1 MSKVV
6 PTERSH
12 VSGNPH
18 SLQPGQWPAPRAPLP
33 PYRLAKIA
41 NALGVSMPSP
51 AGPNSSSP
59 YLSASFPGVSP
70 TISHVDLPWRVT
82 TPSTAPTY
90 NVGSFASSSQSKF
103 LLHVIPPLH
112 LLHDFDA
119 SDPLEPAPPP
129 NASGYHTQF
138 RRGTLVSLQPSLNA
152 QLNAIAKEYALPS
165 TIGLILYLITTS
177 PQSRQ
182 NSPMPYA
189 TPTPGTGNEN
199 AEEPGPRISEEIWK
213 HIWGRVLKAEHEE
226 SLALSRGPGCNPFGL
241 GLGLDP
247 PGQSNL
253 RPLVTPTRTETPQPQ
268 PITYPITP
276 SSTASSVS
284 DHRSHSKSTPLSSSS
299 LTHSEPDTPNT
310 SRSSDNEIHGV
321 DLPGLNSPSI
331 IPILAKVEFDIDRR
345 RAAWYEPWLRG
356 RRMTHAKRA
365 ESRQSNRAHSQP
377 RTEGDGDGK
386 RMPFDLR
393 LVERMQNASSVHSFT
408 TSLSARDEG
417 GAGGYN
423 PLSDFTD
430 EVVEEDVAREEGGT
444 GAYTPLSDS
453 TDEVI
458 EETTREEGGTGGYTS
473 LTDYTV
479 DAIEDTTREEG
490 GTSEYAPVTDYTDDA
505 IEDTTM
511 EEGGTSGYTPLTD
524 CAGDVIEDTTKE
536 EGGISGYTSLTLMN
550 EEVDEDITT
559 YETNVC
565 HRDPLVDVFGTDADT
580 WAEIHAESQGNQP
593 EVNPNVVELALDVSS
608 ITTMPE
614 QEQAGD
620 EMDDAEE
627 VWDIMRRM
635 SKPALTLSIPSSPN
649 SQPLS
654 SSPVGSVKKS
664 PPPPLVL
671 APSETRNSLV
681 LHTGSSPL
689 LSPSS
694 GDDSMSLS
702 YAYSSSRGT
711 PVADETGDDG
721 GLSLDMDQE
730 YMQSRSPEEKRGGAV
745 FEDLNLGLDL
755 RDEDED
761 YDEND
766 PNDQRRSQYIM
777 RAKLDEIERTLAQF
791 SPRNIKLDNLDQDIT
806 ITHART
812 KSLLALH
819 AGGTSKLSIDRTRDI
834 RATGNSIDRIDASE
848 KSWPAVS
855 YSSIT
860 NKLSQSPSFQSHRP
874 LNLTPSP
881 PLLAVNGVSTGAP
894 KSFAPPSR
902 SSSPNAL
909 STETKIRKR
918 DLESS
923 MYPPPL
929 PPSFG
934 SLSDAAA
941 DSPIPLSPDPFG
953 RYPSYF
959 ESEAHPA
966 PTYWDPATGQFTS
979 IPVESRPSLSS
990 VDEGSVASTTPSS
1003 RFSADSAS
1011 FPMDAAAKTSTP
1023 LVSVKTFKKLW
1034 RRSKSASVSIQQ
1046 PPMLNAGRVSF
1057 QGSAPPTPSLHDQL
1071 GPPQPPQRGL
1081 PPMPATTMPR
1091 TPTRSSSPT
1100 IPSSE
1105 KTSVRKSILK
1115 TWKSVSGS
1123 TASSSAPSEP
1133 RRDTER
1139 PVSNETIKP
1148 RRPSVLDA
1156 EIPPTPKL
1164 AEQFLPS
1171 NHIRTGSG
1179 IFERRRSAGR
1189 SKMAASSNLS
1199 TSFQD
1204 VLPSRTR
1211 SQTFS
1216 PLPPPGSVSPA
1227 LSLQSTPLRHSKVD
1241 GSFESAQYEL
1251 VSASPRPYPNLS
1263 YPYQTLDQ
1271 D

>member
-1 MSKVV
+1 MTPLRVMSKVV
-6 PTERSH
+6 PGERSH

-18 SLQPGQWPAPRAPLP
+18 SLQPGQWAPPRAPLP
-33 PYRLAKIA
+33 PHRLAKIA

-59 YLSASFPGVSP
+59 YLSASFPGASP
-70 TISHVDLPWRVT
+70 TISHAELPWRVT
-82 TPSTAPTY
+82 TPSTASTY

-119 SDPLEPAPPP
+119 SGPSEPVPPP
-129 NASGYHTQF
+129 NAPGYHTQF
-138 RRGTLVSLQPSLNA
+138 RRGTLVSLQPSLHA

-189 TPTPGTGNEN
+189 TPTSGNED

-213 HIWGRVLKAEHEE
+213 HIWGRVLKAEREE
-226 SLALSRGPGCNPFGL
+226 ALALSRGSGSSSFGL
-241 GLGLDP
+241 GLGLDSP
-247 PGQSNL
+247 SQSNL
-253 RPLVTPTRTETPQPQ
+253 RPLVTPMRTETPQPQ

-276 SSTASSVS
+276 SSTTSSVS
-284 DHRSHSKSTPLSSSS
+284 DLRSHSKSAPLSSSS
-299 LTHSEPDTPNT
+299 LTHSEPDTPDT
-310 SRSSDNEIHGV
+310 SHSSDNEILGV

-345 RAAWYEPWLRG
+345 KAAWYEPWMRG

-365 ESRQSNRAHSQP
+365 ENRQSNRAHSQP
-377 RTEGDGDGK
+377 RAEGDGDGK
-386 RMPFDLR
+386 RAPFDLK
-393 LVERMQNASSVHSFT
+393 LVERMQNASSVPSFIA
-408 TSLSARDEG
+408 SLSSREESST
-417 GAGGYN
+417 GGYA
-423 PLSDFTD
+423 PLSDPTD
-430 EVVEEDVAREEGGT
+430 EAID
-444 GAYTPLSDS
+444 D
-453 TDEVI
+453 D
-458 EETTREEGGTGGYTS
+458 TTREEGGTGGYT
-473 LTDYTV
+473 
-479 DAIEDTTREEG
+479 
-490 GTSEYAPVTDYTDDA
+490 
-505 IEDTTM
+505 
-511 EEGGTSGYTPLTD
+511 PLSDPT
-524 CAGDVIEDTTKE
+524 
-536 EGGISGYTSLTLMN
+536 N
-550 EEVDEDITT
+550 EEVDEDIIT
-559 YETNVC
+559 YEPDIC
-565 HRDPLVDVFGTDADT
+565 HRDPLLDVFGTDADT
-580 WAEIHAESQGNQP
+580 WAEMRAESQGNQS

-608 ITTMPE
+608 ITAMPE

-620 EMDDAEE
+620 EVDDAEE
-627 VWDIMRRM
+627 VLDIMRRM
-635 SKPALTLSIPSSPN
+635 SKPTLTLSIPSSPN
-649 SQPLS
+649 SQQS
-654 SSPVGSVKKS
+654 SPPPVGSAKKS

-671 APSETRNSLV
+671 TPNDTRNGLV
-681 LHTGSSPL
+681 SHAGPSPMLSS
-689 LSPSS
+689 SS
-694 GDDSMSLS
+694 GGDSTSLP
-702 YAYSSSRGT
+702 YAHSSSRGT
-711 PVADETGDDG
+711 LVVDDIGDDD

-730 YMQSRSPEEKRGGAV
+730 YMRSRSPEEKRGGAV

-755 RDEDED
+755 GDEDEE

-766 PNDQRRSQYIM
+766 PNDQRRSQYLM
-777 RAKLDEIERTLAQF
+777 RAQLDEIERTLAQF
-791 SPRNIKLDNLDQDIT
+791 SPRHIKTDDLDQDIT

-834 RATGNSIDRIDASE
+834 RATGNSIDRADASD

-855 YSSIT
+855 YSSIA
-860 NKLSQSPSFQSHRP
+860 NKPSQSPSSQSHRP
-874 LNLTPSP
+874 INLTPSP
-881 PLLAVNGVSTGAP
+881 PRLAVNGVSTGAP

-918 DLESS
+918 DLEPS

-934 SLSDAAA
+934 RVPDTAT

-953 RYPSYF
+953 RYPSYL
-959 ESEAHPA
+959 ESEALPT

-979 IPVESRPSLSS
+979 IPLESRPSLSS

-1011 FPMDAAAKTSTP
+1011 FSMDAAAAKTSTP

-1034 RRSKSASVSIQQ
+1034 RRSKSTSVSAQQ
-1046 PPMLNAGRVSF
+1046 PPTPNAGQTSF
-1057 QGSAPPTPSLHDQL
+1057 QGSTPPASSLQDQL
-1071 GPPQPPQRGL
+1071 GPPAPPQRGL
-1081 PPMPATTMPR
+1081 PPAPGTTMPR
-1091 TPTRSSSPT
+1091 TPTRPSSPT
-1100 IPSSE
+1100 VPSSE

-1148 RRPSVLDA
+1148 RRPSILDA
-1156 EIPPTPKL
+1156 GIPPTPKL
-1164 AEQFLPS
+1164 AEQYLPS
-1171 NHIRTGSG
+1171 NHARTGSG
-1179 IFERRRSAGR
+1179 IFERRKSVGR
-1189 SKMAASSNLS
+1189 SKMGASSNFS
-1199 TSFQD
+1199 TSSQE
-1204 VLPSRTR
+1204 VALPPRTH
-1211 SQTFS
+1211 SQTSSSLQQTYS
-1216 PLPPPGSVSPA
+1216 PLTPPDSVSPA
-1227 LSLQSTPLRHSKVD
+1227 RSLQSTPPRHSRAD

-1251 VSASPRPYPNLS
+1251 VSTSPRLYPNLS

>member
-18 SLQPGQWPAPRAPLP
+18 SLQPGQWSAPRAPLP

-59 YLSASFPGVSP
+59 YLSGSFTGVSP
-70 TISHVDLPWRVT
+70 TTSHVDLPWRAT

-119 SDPLEPAPPP
+119 SDPLEPALPP

-189 TPTPGTGNEN
+189 TPTPGNED

-213 HIWGRVLKAEHEE
+213 HIWGRVLKAEREE

-253 RPLVTPTRTETPQPQ
+253 RPLVTPMRTETPQPQ

-377 RTEGDGDGK
+377 RTEGDGK

-408 TSLSARDEG
+408 ASLSSREEG
-417 GAGGYN
+417 GAGGY
-423 PLSDFTD
+423 P
-430 EVVEEDVAREEGGT
+430 
-444 GAYTPLSDS
+444 PLSDS

-458 EETTREEGGTGGYTS
+458 EEDTTREEGGTGGYTS
-473 LTDYTV
+473 LTDYTDDAIEDTTREEGGTSGYAPLADYTD

-490 GTSEYAPVTDYTDDA
+490 GTSEYTPPTDYTGDV
-505 IEDTTM
+505 IEDTIK
-511 EEGGTSGYTPLTD
+511 EEGGTSGYTPLTPTD
-524 CAGDVIEDTTKE
+524 
-536 EGGISGYTSLTLMN
+536 
-550 EEVDEDITT
+550 EEVDKDITT
-559 YETNVC
+559 YETNAC
-565 HRDPLVDVFGTDADT
+565 HHDPLVDVFGTDADT
-580 WAEIHAESQGNQP
+580 WAEIHAKSQGNLP

-608 ITTMPE
+608 ITAMPE
-614 QEQAGD
+614 QEQAAD

-635 SKPALTLSIPSSPN
+635 SKPALNLSIPSSPN

-664 PPPPLVL
+664 LPPPLVL

-694 GDDSMSLS
+694 GDDSVSLS
-702 YAYSSSRGT
+702 YAHSSSRGT

-730 YMQSRSPEEKRGGAV
+730 YMRSRSPEEKRGGAV

-755 RDEDED
+755 GDEDED

-791 SPRNIKLDNLDQDIT
+791 SPRYIKLDNLDQDIT

-834 RATGNSIDRIDASE
+834 RATGNSIDRIDTSE

-923 MYPPPL
+923 MYPTPL

-934 SLSDAAA
+934 NLSDTAA

-959 ESEAHPA
+959 ESEAHPT

-979 IPVESRPSLSS
+979 IPIESRPSLSS

-1011 FPMDAAAKTSTP
+1011 FPMDAATAKTSTP

-1034 RRSKSASVSIQQ
+1034 RRSKSTSVSVQQ
-1046 PPMLNAGRVSF
+1046 SPMLNAGRVSF
-1057 QGSAPPTPSLHDQL
+1057 HGSAPPTPSLHDQL
-1071 GPPQPPQRGL
+1071 GPPQPLQRGL
-1081 PPMPATTMPR
+1081 PPIPVTTMPR

-1133 RRDTER
+1133 RRETER

-1171 NHIRTGSG
+1171 NHIRTSSG
-1179 IFERRRSAGR
+1179 IFERRSVGR
-1189 SKMAASSNLS
+1189 SKMGASSNLS

-1204 VLPSRTR
+1204 VALPSRTH
-1211 SQTFS
+1211 SQTSS
-1216 PLPPPGSVSPA
+1216 PLPPSGSASPA

>member
-1 MSKVV
+1 MSKVI
-6 PTERSH
+6 PTEHSH

-18 SLQPGQWPAPRAPLP
+18 NLQPGQWAPPRAPLP
-33 PYRLAKIA
+33 PHRLAKIA

-59 YLSASFPGVSP
+59 YLSASFPGASP
-70 TISHVDLPWRVT
+70 TISHPDLPWRVT
-82 TPSTAPTY
+82 TPSAASTY

-129 NASGYHTQF
+129 NASGYHKQF
-138 RRGTLVSLQPSLNA
+138 RRGTLVSLQPSLHA

-189 TPTPGTGNEN
+189 TPTSGNED

-213 HIWGRVLKAEHEE
+213 HVWGRVLKAEREE
-226 SLALSRGPGCNPFGL
+226 SLALSRGPGSSPFGL
-241 GLGLDP
+241 GLGLDS

-253 RPLVTPTRTETPQPQ
+253 RPLVTPMRTETPQPQ

-276 SSTASSVS
+276 SSTTSSVS
-284 DHRSHSKSTPLSSSS
+284 DLRSHSKSAPLSSSS
-299 LTHSEPDTPNT
+299 LSEPDTPDT
-310 SRSSDNEIHGV
+310 SRSSENEILGV

-345 RAAWYEPWLRG
+345 RATWYEPWLRG

-377 RTEGDGDGK
+377 RAEGDGDGK
-386 RMPFDLR
+386 RVPFDLR
-393 LVERMQNASSVHSFT
+393 LVERMQNASSVPSFIA
-408 TSLSARDEG
+408 SLS
-417 GAGGYN
+417 
-423 PLSDFTD
+423 S
-430 EVVEEDVAREEGGT
+430 
-444 GAYTPLSDS
+444 
-453 TDEVI
+453 
-458 EETTREEGGTGGYTS
+458 REEGGTGGY
-473 LTDYTV
+473 
-479 DAIEDTTREEG
+479 
-490 GTSEYAPVTDYTDDA
+490 APLSDSTDDA
-505 IEDTTM
+505 IEEDATR
-511 EEGGTSGYTPLTD
+511 EERGTGGYAPLSDPTD
-524 CAGDVIEDTTKE
+524 
-536 EGGISGYTSLTLMN
+536 
-550 EEVDEDITT
+550 EEVNEDITC
-559 YETNVC
+559 ETDVC

-580 WAEIHAESQGNQP
+580 WANMRAESQGNQP
-593 EVNPNVVELALDVSS
+593 DVNPNVVELALDVSS
-608 ITTMPE
+608 ITAMPE

-620 EMDDAEE
+620 EVDDAEE

-635 SKPALTLSIPSSPN
+635 SKPTLTLSIPPSPN
-649 SQPLS
+649 SKQLLS
-654 SSPVGSVKKS
+654 PPVGSAKKS
-664 PPPPLVL
+664 PPPPLVFT
-671 APSETRNSLV
+671 PNDTRNGLV
-681 LHTGSSPL
+681 LHTGPSPM

-694 GDDSMSLS
+694 GGDSTSLP
-702 YAYSSSRGT
+702 YAHSSSRGT
-711 PVADETGDDG
+711 PVADEIGDDD

-730 YMQSRSPEEKRGGAV
+730 YTRSRSPEEKRGGAV

-755 RDEDED
+755 GDEDEE

-766 PNDQRRSQYIM
+766 PNDQRRSQYLM

-791 SPRNIKLDNLDQDIT
+791 SPRHIKMDDLDQDIT

-834 RATGNSIDRIDASE
+834 RATGPRNSIDRADASD

-855 YSSIT
+855 YSSIA
-860 NKLSQSPSFQSHRP
+860 NKSSQSPSSQSHRP
-874 LNLTPSP
+874 MNLTQSP
-881 PLLAVNGVSTGAP
+881 PRLAVNGVSTGAP

-934 SLSDAAA
+934 RLSDTAT

-953 RYPSYF
+953 RYPSYL
-959 ESEAHPA
+959 ESETHPT

-990 VDEGSVASTTPSS
+990 VDEGSTTPSS

-1011 FPMDAAAKTSTP
+1011 FSMDTVAAKTSTP

-1034 RRSKSASVSIQQ
+1034 RRSKSTSVSVQQ
-1046 PPMLNAGRVSF
+1046 PPIPSAGRTSF
-1057 QGSAPPTPSLHDQL
+1057 QGSAPPAPSLHDQL
-1071 GPPQPPQRGL
+1071 EPPPPPHRGL

-1100 IPSSE
+1100 TPSSE

-1156 EIPPTPKL
+1156 GIPPTPKL
-1164 AEQFLPS
+1164 AEQYLPS
-1171 NHIRTGSG
+1171 NHARTGSG
-1179 IFERRRSAGR
+1179 IFERRKSVGR
-1189 SKMAASSNLS
+1189 SKMGASSNFS
-1199 TSFQD
+1199 TSSQD
-1204 VLPSRTR
+1204 VALPSTTH
-1211 SQTFS
+1211 SQTSS
-1216 PLPPPGSVSPA
+1216 PLLPGSVSPA
-1227 LSLQSTPLRHSKVD
+1227 RSLQSTPPRHSRVD

-1251 VSASPRPYPNLS
+1251 VSASPRLYPNLS

-1271 D
+1271 E

>member
-1 MSKVV
+1 MTLLRVMSKVV
-6 PTERSH
+6 PAECSH
-12 VSGNPH
+12 VVSANPH
-18 SLQPGQWPAPRAPLP
+18 DFQPGQWAPPRAPLP
-33 PYRLAKIA
+33 PHRLAKIA

-59 YLSASFPGVSP
+59 YLSASFPGASP
-70 TISHVDLPWRVT
+70 TISHTDLPWRVM
-82 TPSTAPTY
+82 TPSNASTY

-119 SDPLEPAPPP
+119 SDPLEPTPPP

-138 RRGTLVSLQPSLNA
+138 RRGTLVSLQPSLHA

-189 TPTPGTGNEN
+189 TPISGNED

-213 HIWGRVLKAEHEE
+213 HIWGRVLKAEREE
-226 SLALSRGPGCNPFGL
+226 SALSRGPGSSPFGL

-253 RPLVTPTRTETPQPQ
+253 RPLVTPMRTETPQPQ

-276 SSTASSVS
+276 SSTTSSVS
-284 DHRSHSKSTPLSSSS
+284 DLRSHSKSTPLSSSS
-299 LTHSEPDTPNT
+299 LTHSEPDTPDT
-310 SRSSDNEIHGV
+310 SHSSDNEILGV

-345 RAAWYEPWLRG
+345 KAAWYEPWLRG
-356 RRMTHAKRA
+356 RRMTYAKRA

-377 RTEGDGDGK
+377 RAEGDGDRK
-386 RMPFDLR
+386 RVPFDLR
-393 LVERMQNASSVHSFT
+393 LVERMQNASSVPSFAV
-408 TSLSARDEG
+408 SLS
-417 GAGGYN
+417 
-423 PLSDFTD
+423 S
-430 EVVEEDVAREEGGT
+430 
-444 GAYTPLSDS
+444 
-453 TDEVI
+453 
-458 EETTREEGGTGGYTS
+458 REEGGTGGYAALS
-473 LTDYTV
+473 DPM
-479 DAIEDTTREEG
+479 DEAIDEDTTREVG
-490 GTSEYAPVTDYTDDA
+490 GVYAPLSDSTDEA
-505 IEDTTM
+505 IEEDTTR
-511 EEGGTSGYTPLTD
+511 EAGGTDRYTPLSDPT
-524 CAGDVIEDTTKE
+524 E
-536 EGGISGYTSLTLMN
+536 EL
-550 EEVDEDITT
+550 DEGITT
-559 YETNVC
+559 HESDVC
-565 HRDPLVDVFGTDADT
+565 HHDPLVDIFGTDADT
-580 WAEIHAESQGNQP
+580 WAEMRAESQGNQP

-608 ITTMPE
+608 LTAMPE

-620 EMDDAEE
+620 EVDDAEE

-635 SKPALTLSIPSSPN
+635 SKPTLTLSIPSSPN
-649 SQPLS
+649 SQQLS
-654 SSPVGSVKKS
+654 SPPVGSAKKS
-664 PPPPLVL
+664 PPPPLVI
-671 APSETRNSLV
+671 APNDTRNDLV
-681 LHTGSSPL
+681 LHTGPSPML
-689 LSPSS
+689 LSSS
-694 GDDSMSLS
+694 GGDSTSLP
-702 YAYSSSRGT
+702 YVHSSSRGT
-711 PVADETGDDG
+711 PVADEIGDDD
-721 GLSLDMDQE
+721 GLSLDIDQE
-730 YMQSRSPEEKRGGAV
+730 YMRSRSPEEKRGGAV

-755 RDEDED
+755 GDEDEE

-766 PNDQRRSQYIM
+766 PNDQRRSQYLM

-791 SPRNIKLDNLDQDIT
+791 SPRHIKIDDLDQDIT

-819 AGGTSKLSIDRTRDI
+819 AEGTSKLSIDRTRDI
-834 RATGNSIDRIDASE
+834 RATGISIDRADAND
-848 KSWPAVS
+848 KAWPAVS
-855 YSSIT
+855 YSSIA
-860 NKLSQSPSFQSHRP
+860 NKSLPSPSSQSHRP
-874 LNLTPSP
+874 LNLTPS
-881 PLLAVNGVSTGAP
+881 LAVNGVSTGAP

-918 DLESS
+918 DLEPS

-934 SLSDAAA
+934 GLSDMAS

-953 RYPSYF
+953 RYPSYL

-1011 FPMDAAAKTSTP
+1011 FSVDAAVAKTSTP

-1034 RRSKSASVSIQQ
+1034 RRSKSASVSAQQ
-1046 PPMLNAGRVSF
+1046 PPTPNAGQTSF
-1057 QGSAPPTPSLHDQL
+1057 QGSAPSTPSFHDQL
-1071 GPPQPPQRGL
+1071 GPPPPQRGL
-1081 PPMPATTMPR
+1081 SPMPATTIPR
-1091 TPTRSSSPT
+1091 TPTRPSSPT
-1100 IPSSE
+1100 TLSSE

-1123 TASSSAPSEP
+1123 VASSSAPPEP
-1133 RRDTER
+1133 KRDTER

-1148 RRPSVLDA
+1148 RRPSILDA
-1156 EIPPTPKL
+1156 GIPPTPKL
-1164 AEQFLPS
+1164 AEQYLPS
-1171 NHIRTGSG
+1171 NHARTGSG
-1179 IFERRRSAGR
+1179 IFERRRSVGR
-1189 SKMAASSNLS
+1189 SKMGASSNLS
-1199 TSFQD
+1199 TSFQE
-1204 VLPSRTR
+1204 VALPPMTH
-1211 SQTFS
+1211 SQTSS
-1216 PLPPPGSVSPA
+1216 PLPPPDSVSPA
-1227 LSLQSTPLRHSKVD
+1227 RHSKVD

-1251 VSASPRPYPNLS
+1251 VSASPRLYPNLS